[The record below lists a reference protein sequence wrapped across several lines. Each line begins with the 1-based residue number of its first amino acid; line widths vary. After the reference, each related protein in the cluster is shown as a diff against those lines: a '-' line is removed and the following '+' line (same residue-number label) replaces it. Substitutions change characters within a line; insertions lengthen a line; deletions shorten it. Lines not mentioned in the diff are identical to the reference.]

1 METWAMRQFPWWG
14 KTLLGHRKTFIH
26 RPFLSLSSHPR
37 AELVITSLSSWWM
50 GLLTESRWRWCKFSQ
65 AGDKEAGECLMCG
78 HLKIITGEKSRE
90 NSCDSHPRWSPASN
104 CLQIIITC
112 PTHQSITPFIVI
124 YVRRNFVRSV
134 HFQRSV
140 PSNSD
145 LTFAN
150 IINIHQRI
158 KGNLEYQQAF
168 QVLVVWIWLIV
179 RIDKNFSN
187 IFAPYTQYYETQGLC
202 SRTVVLES
210 KDGKP
215 RSQLA
220 LDKSELWHTLI
231 LGDRSK
237 SGTEFA
243 ANMWQV

>member
-37 AELVITSLSSWWM
+37 AELVITSLCSWWM

-78 HLKIITGEKSRE
+78 HLKIITGKKSRE

-104 CLQIIITC
+104 CPRIIITC

-124 YVRRNFVRSV
+124 YVRRNLVRSV

-150 IINIHQRI
+150 IIKIHQRI
-158 KGNLEYQQAF
+158 NGNLKYQQAC

-187 IFAPYTQYYETQGLC
+187 IVA
-202 SRTVVLES
+202 
-210 KDGKP
+210 
-215 RSQLA
+215 
-220 LDKSELWHTLI
+220 
-231 LGDRSK
+231 
-237 SGTEFA
+237 
-243 ANMWQV
+243 